1 MQTMRAAT
9 RTVFVQFYATGV
21 ISSIFV
27 GVVVALIAFSA
38 SQRNEYTVTFFSHG
52 LRILL
57 RGKGKAGSK
66 PKRLLPENNQS
77 GVNLKGV
84 SFIQRSR

>member
-1 MQTMRAAT
+1 MRAAT
-9 RTVFVQFYATGV
+9 RAVFVQFYATGV

-27 GVVVALIAFSA
+27 GVVVALTAFGA
-38 SQRNEYTVTFFSHG
+38 SQRNEHTVTFFSHG

-66 PKRLLPENNQS
+66 PKCLLPKNNQS
-77 GVNLKGV
+77 GVNLNRV
-84 SFIQRSR
+84 SFSQRSR